1 MNSSD
6 LTSRQRTEVEFW
18 RDSAAE
24 CPESDSIDN
33 IINKV
38 SEAGIFINLA
48 RTFADDFVSSK
59 QILELG
65 GGQGWASCIIKRLF
79 PHLHI
84 TATDISEYAVA
95 SINKWEHVYQTR
107 VDKTFPC
114 LSYQIP
120 VPDASLDLVFCFA
133 AAHHF
138 AAHRRTFN
146 ELNRVLRPGGV
157 CLYLYE
163 PACQPLLY
171 QFAYKRVNKK
181 RPEVPED
188 VLIVPKLAKL
198 ASESGFNT
206 EPHYYPNTHY
216 RSLGASIYY
225 MILSR
230 ITFLQRILP
239 CTVNFRFTK
248 R

>member
-1 MNSSD
+1 MNSSN
-6 LTSRQRTEVEFW
+6 LSNQQRIEIEFW
-18 RDSAAE
+18 RDSLAE
-24 CPESDSIDN
+24 RPEADSIDN

-48 RTFADDFVSSK
+48 RDYANDFSQSTRV
-59 QILELG
+59 LELG
-65 GGQGWASCIIKRLF
+65 SGQGWASCIIKRLF
-79 PHLHI
+79 PHVHI

-95 SINKWEHVYQTR
+95 SINKWEHVYQTH
-107 VDKTFPC
+107 VDETLPC
-114 LSYQIP
+114 LSYEIP
-120 VPDASLDLVFCFA
+120 VEDASLDLVFCFA

-138 AAHRRTFN
+138 AAHRRTFK

-171 QFAYKRVNKK
+171 RFAYKRVNHK

-188 VLIVPKLAKL
+188 VLIIPKIKLLANE
-198 ASESGFNT
+198 AGFNT
-206 EPHYYPNTHY
+206 EANYYPSTRY
-216 RSLGASIYY
+216 RSPSASLYY
-225 MILSR
+225 MALSHLP
-230 ITFLQRILP
+230 FLQRILP
-239 CTVNFRFTK
+239 CTVNFRFVK